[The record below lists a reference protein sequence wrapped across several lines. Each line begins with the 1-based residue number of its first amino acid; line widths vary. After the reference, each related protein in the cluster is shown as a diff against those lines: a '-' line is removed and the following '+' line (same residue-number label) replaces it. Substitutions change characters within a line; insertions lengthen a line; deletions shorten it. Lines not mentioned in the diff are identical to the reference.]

1 MFILFGIRKLS
12 SYFFN
17 RKMLCR
23 ILYPLLFCWVL
34 VVSNALHLS
43 RQQMYSARGI
53 LMHPG
58 ATEFHKTQIQN
69 VLYVAYEKWAIKQ
82 AVLFKGSHYYQ
93 CRDISIDELVL
104 AGKWGLFKS
113 TTRYNG
119 RSTFVTY
126 ADIYVRSE
134 LFRFMNSRLKGQK
147 IGVAENP
154 EELES
159 TTMDSLFPSRL
170 DYLEGLNVDAAT
182 KRMFALKFDQEKQK
196 PRSNARIAELMCCSE
211 ETVRKSLAEIYNQN
225 INGI

>member
-1 MFILFGIRKLS
+1 
-12 SYFFN
+12 
-17 RKMLCR
+17 MLCR
-23 ILYPLLFCWVL
+23 VLYRILYRILYRTLLFFGVL
-34 VVSNALHLS
+34 PFIQSLHLS

-82 AVLFKGSHYYQ
+82 AVLFKGSHYYL

-119 RSTFVTY
+119 RSTFITY
-126 ADIYVRSE
+126 ADIYVHSE
-134 LFRFMNSRLKGQK
+134 LCRFMNSRLKGQK
-147 IGVAENP
+147 IGIVEDP

-159 TTMDSLFPSRL
+159 TTALELESLFPSRL

-182 KRMFALKFDQEKQK
+182 KRMFALKFNQETQR

-211 ETVRKSLAEIYNQN
+211 ETVRKRLDNLL
-225 INGI
+225 

>member
-1 MFILFGIRKLS
+1 
-12 SYFFN
+12 
-17 RKMLCR
+17 MLCL
-23 ILYPLLFCWVL
+23 LYTLLFFWVL
-34 VVSNALHLS
+34 IVSKAIHLS

-82 AVLFKGSHYYQ
+82 AVLFKGSHTYL
-93 CRDISIDELVL
+93 CRDIAIDELVL

-119 RSTFVTY
+119 RSTFITY

-134 LFRFMNSRLKGQK
+134 LLRFMNSRLKGQK
-147 IGVAENP
+147 IGIVEDP

-159 TTMDSLFPSRL
+159 NPGLDSLFPSRL

-182 KRMFALKFDQEKQK
+182 KRMFALKFNQETQK
-196 PRSNARIAELMCCSE
+196 PRPNIRIAELMCCSE
-211 ETVRKSLAEIYNQN
+211 ETVRKRLDNLFPYDMK
-225 INGI
+225 

>member
-1 MFILFGIRKLS
+1 
-12 SYFFN
+12 
-17 RKMLCR
+17 MLCR
-23 ILYPLLFCWVL
+23 ILYRILYRILRTLLFFGVL
-34 VVSNALHLS
+34 PFIQSLHLS

-82 AVLFKGSHYYQ
+82 AVLFKGSHYYL

-119 RSTFVTY
+119 RSTFISY
-126 ADIYVRSE
+126 AEIYVRSE
-134 LFRFMNSRLKGQK
+134 LFRFMNSRLKGKK
-147 IGVAENP
+147 IGVAEDP
-154 EELES
+154 EEIES
-159 TTMDSLFPSRL
+159 TTMESLFPSRL